1 MSVIVFNLSS
11 DAEGNAVPIL
21 EKKGWG
27 GEMKR
32 CLSVSFFDF
41 FFQTRSSMS
50 VVDTKTNKKVS
61 NKDIESLFFSIV

>member
-21 EKKGWG
+21 KKGG

-50 VVDTKTNKKVS
+50 VVDTKKNKKVS